1 MTGTDERIEVH
12 GHRGVKAAL
21 NAAVARDRLGSALL
35 FHGPAGVGKQT
46 LARWLA
52 QRMLCEGAPDGG
64 PDRPA
69 ADPAQAGLFETAP
82 EAGETAEAPAPDPAA
97 AAAGGDAGDDDSALF
112 AEPCGR
118 CAACRRVFG
127 ANHPDV
133 HWYFPRPA
141 ESYYR
146 GNARADDVARRAG
159 RPTELPRYDHPASF
173 RMEDFRAI
181 AKAAARPPYEADEQ
195 IFLLGDVDQH
205 PPGDEPT
212 GMLMKI
218 LEEVPP
224 RTRFVLTATRPDA
237 LPDTIHSRVQALAL
251 SPVEDAEVRAF
262 VDERLELDDEEASA
276 LVALAAGRPGRALA
290 LADPEILGLRDLAAR
305 LFEVG
310 ALGTERPY
318 AFLLDAS
325 LPRVR
330 ESHEHVFEFLTTMVE
345 DALAVALEGEGAPLH
360 HPERV
365 GAYRRASERHG
376 PDGLAAIARAVLD
389 ARGKV
394 WANLTPTL
402 LYWEAL
408 RALDP
413 AAIVARASGGAGD
426 PGA

>member
-1 MTGTDERIEVH
+1 MSGVAERVEVV

-21 NAAVARDRLGSALL
+21 NAAIARDRLGAALL

-52 QRMLCEGAPDGG
+52 QRLLCTGAAGTG
-64 PDRPA
+64 TTG
-69 ADPAQAGLFETAP
+69 AQAGLFEASP
-82 EAGETAEAPAPDPAA
+82 EVGPAEEPADDGEP
-97 AAAGGDAGDDDSALF
+97 LF

-118 CAACRRVFG
+118 CAACRRVFRAG
-127 ANHPDV
+127 HPDV

-146 GNARADDVARRAG
+146 GDARADDLARRAG
-159 RPTELPRYDHPASF
+159 RPTELPRYDQAASF
-173 RMEDFRAI
+173 RMEDFREI
-181 AKAAARPPYEADEQ
+181 ARAASRPPYEADEQ
-195 IFLLGDVDQH
+195 VFLLGDVDQH

-224 RTRFVLTATRPDA
+224 RTRFVLTVTRPDA
-237 LPDTIHSRVQALAL
+237 LPATIHSRVQTLAAA
-251 SPVEDAEVRAF
+251 PVDDEDVRAF
-262 VDERLELDDEEASA
+262 VDERLGLDEEEAAA
-276 LVALAAGRPGRALA
+276 LVALAGGRPGRALA
-290 LADPEILGLRDLAAR
+290 LNDPEILGLRDLAGR

-310 ALGTERPY
+310 ALASESPY

-330 ESHEHVFEFLTTMVE
+330 ESHEHVFEFLTGMVE
-345 DALAVALEGEGAPLH
+345 DALAIALEGEGAELH
-360 HPERV
+360 HPGRIE
-365 GAYRRASERHG
+365 AYRRAAERHG
-376 PDGLAAIARAVLD
+376 ADDLAGMARGVLAARE
-389 ARGKV
+389 KV

-413 AAIVARASGGAGD
+413 AALASRV
-426 PGA
+426 PERR